1 MTKYLI
7 GTSLLTCVIVTSA
20 ILMSCQSAK
29 KETTSLVPL
38 VPPAPARIAA
48 KTTSSSALKLKPT
61 KEMILENG
69 LKVYIF
75 RDISLPRFSINL
87 LVKVGQKDD
96 SVEKV
101 GVNYLTASLLE
112 QGSNLYSATQI
123 ADKIAS
129 LGSDLS
135 IGAGEEYTLIS
146 IDGLSMSVDA
156 IVDVFGELVFKPTF
170 QNQEIA
176 KLKKEFTAQLKK
188 IQDQPSRIA
197 DLGLNAILNKGT
209 SLAYPPFGTEA
220 SLKKIG
226 KSDLI
231 KNYLTN
237 YRPNN
242 SILSVVGNI
251 TEDVEGKILERFKA
265 WPSRPLK
272 PVVASA
278 KPVLETK
285 RIEIHYKK
293 DLVQSEIRVA
303 MPLIPRKHPDY
314 LKMRLVNEIL
324 GGGFISRLNSKIRD
338 QLGLTYGI
346 SSSLD
351 LGLDRGYLYVSTFTK
366 NETTLQVLEQI
377 NSEFKKLIDDG
388 VTAKELSAAKNMV
401 LAQFPRA
408 LETVDRVAF
417 NFMYLDF
424 YGVGPAYLYDFQRSV
439 DRLSLD
445 EVNQSIRDYFSVDK
459 LKFFVL
465 AHPAVEKS
473 IVSFK

>member
-1 MTKYLI
+1 MVKFFVA
-7 GTSLLTCVIVTSA
+7 TSLLISTVLI
-20 ILMSCQSAK
+20 SCQSAK
-29 KETTSLVPL
+29 KETASPANTL
-38 VPPAPARIAA
+38 PAPTAVVA
-48 KTTSSSALKLKPT
+48 KTTSSTALKLKPT
-61 KEMILENG
+61 KEMHLENG

-75 RDISLPRFSINL
+75 RDLSLPRFSINL

-96 SVEKV
+96 SIEKV

-112 QGSNLYSATQI
+112 QGTNLYSATQI
-123 ADKIAS
+123 ADKTAS

-135 IGAGEEYTLIS
+135 ISPGEEYTLIS

-170 QNQEIA
+170 QNEEIA

-188 IQDQPSRIA
+188 IQDDPARVA
-197 DLGLNAILNKGT
+197 DLGLNALLNKGT
-209 SLAYPPFGTEA
+209 ALAYPAIGTEA

-242 SILSVVGNI
+242 SILSIVGNVS
-251 TEDVEGKILERFKA
+251 EDVEKKILERFKA
-265 WPSRPLK
+265 WPSRPLRPGAGMAK
-272 PVVASA
+272 PVV
-278 KPVLETK
+278 ENK
-285 RIEIHYKK
+285 RMEVQYKK
-293 DLVQSEIRVA
+293 DLVQSEIRMA

-324 GGGFISRLNSKIRD
+324 GGGFVSRLNSKIRD

-346 SSSLD
+346 NSSLD
-351 LGLDRGYLYVSTFTK
+351 LGLENGYLYVSTFTK
-366 NETTLQVLEQI
+366 NGTTLQVMEQI
-377 NSEFKKLIDDG
+377 NAEISKLIEEG
-388 VTAKELSAAKNMV
+388 VTDKELSAAKNMV

-408 LETVDRVAF
+408 LETVDRIAF

-424 YGVGPAYLYDFQRSV
+424 YGVGPSYLYDFQRSV
-439 DRLSLD
+439 DRLSLSD
-445 EVNQSIRDYFSVDK
+445 VNQSIKTHFALDK
-459 LKFFVL
+459 MKFFVL
-465 AHPAVEKS
+465 ANPAIEKS
-473 IVSFK
+473 LTSFK